1 MGKTKIIIIG
11 GKGTA
16 INIAEGIYDAEKRF
30 GANIECLGF
39 AFDDESFGE
48 FINEFPLLCKTNDLI
63 NKYGKFD
70 DVKFIFQM
78 NHQEKMKE
86 RALLVKSYNI
96 PNEKW
101 FTFIHPS
108 AYVSKSAR
116 IGHGS
121 VIFANCAIHSNA
133 IIGNHCTLSALTTI
147 GHDTFLGNHIFM
159 ATHVCI
165 GSSVHIKDYVF
176 FGQNST
182 VSASVSINEN
192 NIIGLGASVI
202 KNIDS
207 TSKVLVGSPAKVLR
221 SIK

>member
-16 INIAEGIYDAEKRF
+16 INIAEGIYDAEKRY
-30 GANIECLGF
+30 GEKIECLGF

-48 FINEFPLLCKTNDLI
+48 FINGFPLLCKTTDLMI
-63 NKYGKFD
+63 KYGKFE

-121 VIFANCAIHSNA
+121 VIFANCAVHANTV
-133 IIGNHCTLSALTTI
+133 IGNHCTLSSLTTI
-147 GHDTFLGNHIFM
+147 GHDTYLGNHVFM

-165 GSSVHIKDYVF
+165 GSSVHINDNVF
-176 FGQNST
+176 FGQNTT
-182 VSASVSINEN
+182 VSGSLSINEN

-202 KNIDS
+202 KNIKE
-207 TSKVLVGSPAKVLR
+207 TNKVLVGTPAKVIR
-221 SIK
+221 SIN